1 MITQKLLILWDIDG
15 TLIKLPKKSSRKHLE
30 VVQEYTNFQISDPGS
45 SLGKTDIGLIKDI
58 FEFNQLEFDFQD
70 LKKCVNLLNLKS
82 SSENYK
88 STRSL
93 NPGVEKALEYCI
105 HVGAVNSVLTGNSK
119 SRAIHKI
126 GNTSIISKLKIE
138 LGFFGDI
145 EFSREELVKSA
156 KNKAEKQFGQ
166 RIVLVGD
173 TRLDVQAAQ
182 KNNVRIVAVATG
194 NETYLDL
201 KALNPNF
208 IIRDFTKDLILFKKI
223 ITEMT

>member
-1 MITQKLLILWDIDG
+1 MITQNLLILWDIDG

-88 STRSL
+88 STRGV

-105 HVGAVNSVLTGNSK
+105 KVGAINSVLTGNSK
-119 SRAIHKI
+119 SRAID
-126 GNTSIISKLKIE
+126 KLRSTNLITNLSIE
-138 LGFFGDI
+138 LGFFGDHDL
-145 EFSREELVKSA
+145 SREELVKSA
-156 KNKAEKQFGQ
+156 KNFAEKSNWQK
-166 RIVLVGD
+166 IVLIGD
-173 TRLDVQAAQ
+173 TPLDVRAAE
-182 KNNVRIVAVATG
+182 KNSLKIIAVASG
-194 NETYLDL
+194 NISYLEL
-201 KALNPNF
+201 KVANPNF
-208 IIRDFTKDLILFKKI
+208 VIRNFTEDISYFEKI
-223 ITEMT
+223 IKELI